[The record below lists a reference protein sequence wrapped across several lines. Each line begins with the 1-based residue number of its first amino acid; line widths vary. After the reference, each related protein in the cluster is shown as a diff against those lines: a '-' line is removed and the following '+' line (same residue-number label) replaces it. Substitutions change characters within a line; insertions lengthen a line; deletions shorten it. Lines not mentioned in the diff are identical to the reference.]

1 MGSSGAVNQRYRPTV
16 ASTNRA
22 PASHARL
29 CGVGSLMGL
38 TVSHPSQ
45 IRYPRDMS
53 DESKT
58 PSGLKETMHATRPW
72 WIVPIVIIFVL
83 ALILV
88 FTDVAPLKN
97 FAYTVF

>member
-1 MGSSGAVNQRYRPTV
+1 
-16 ASTNRA
+16 
-22 PASHARL
+22 
-29 CGVGSLMGL
+29 
-38 TVSHPSQ
+38 
-45 IRYPRDMS
+45 MS
-53 DESKT
+53 DESKP